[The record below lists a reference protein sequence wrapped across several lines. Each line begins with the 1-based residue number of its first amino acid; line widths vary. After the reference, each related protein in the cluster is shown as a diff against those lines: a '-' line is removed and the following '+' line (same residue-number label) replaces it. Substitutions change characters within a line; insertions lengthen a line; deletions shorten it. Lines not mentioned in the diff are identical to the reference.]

1 MDQENAGLLLVRFM
15 RRMAE
20 EDASK
25 KDDDYVDTFD
35 QPPLTHVRE
44 STKSWAQRS
53 LPLDGAGT

>member
-1 MDQENAGLLLVRFM
+1 MGLLLVRFM

-25 KDDDYVDTFD
+25 EDDDYVDTFD

-53 LPLDGAGT
+53 LPVDEAGT